1 MSFLVVFNSDCAAVD
16 LDRLER
22 MNPEI
27 VAQNVQVLGRGRQVA
42 LIGLQPDS
50 ALPRE
55 DATCRDALDGRFWLI
70 GRVRLDA
77 REELCSII
85 SGSQAAFEEQ
95 SDALILLR
103 AYARWGDRCLEHLR
117 GDFCFVLWDADRQR
131 LFCGRDQL
139 GVRPLFYATQRNSW
153 IVSDSLEFIVAE
165 ATVSG
170 DVDDYWVADFLSSGC
185 CADLDRTVYKQVK
198 RLPPAHFLSV
208 CARGCVLQKYW
219 RFENRDPIYYPRT
232 SDYIEHFHEVIGL
245 AVKDRLPQDRVGIS
259 MSGGLDSSTLAAH
272 ALRAT
277 GDASKIIAHTR
288 HFEHLMADAEK
299 HFSSLVASRLGI
311 PLTLRAID
319 DAWYDPHW
327 HERELRTPEPNS
339 AIVRATPQRI
349 IAAEMA
355 KQAQVWFLGEGP
367 DNALVFEWQPY
378 LRWLFKRMDWS
389 HLGGAV
395 VDYLLSKQAREWRST
410 VINCI
415 KRQPAGERK
424 PPFGLPQWLNEGFVK
439 ELQLIARARQ
449 LGESSNN
456 KHPWHPRAIASF
468 TGSRWQYFLE
478 DFDPSV
484 SGTPL
489 AWRHPYL
496 DLRVL
501 TFLLSVPPIPWA
513 RRKRL
518 IREAMRGCLPKEVLS
533 RDKAPLVGNP
543 VARMLQKYGLP
554 QLSLDGP
561 ILRYID
567 HTKLPKILP
576 DEPVIRPLP
585 LIRVYVL
592 DSWLKS
598 NARRFSVEQGSDR
611 REL

>member
-1 MSFLVVFNSDCAAVD
+1 MHSFA
-16 LDRLER
+16 
-22 MNPEI
+22 
-27 VAQNVQVLGRGRQVA
+27 
-42 LIGLQPDS
+42 
-50 ALPRE
+50 
-55 DATCRDALDGRFWLI
+55 
-70 GRVRLDA
+70 
-77 REELCSII
+77 CS
-85 SGSQAAFEEQ
+85 
-95 SDALILLR
+95 
-103 AYARWGDRCLEHLR
+103 AYARWGDRCLDHLR
-117 GDFCFVLWDADRQR
+117 GDFCFVLWDEDRQR

-139 GVRPLFYATQRNSW
+139 GVRPLFYTTQGNSRL
-153 IVSDSLEFIVAE
+153 VSDSLEFIVAE

-170 DVDDYWVADFLSSGC
+170 DLDDYWVADFLTSGFC
-185 CADLDRTVYKQVK
+185 TDLERTVYKQVK

-208 CARGCVLQKYW
+208 CARGCVVQKYW
-219 RFENRDPIYYPRT
+219 TLEIQDPIYYSRT
-232 SDYIEHFHEVIGL
+232 RNYVEHFQEVIAL
-245 AVKDRLPQDRVGIS
+245 AIKDRLPQDRVGIS

-272 ALRAT
+272 TLRAT
-277 GDASKIIAHTR
+277 GDASKIVAYTR

-311 PLTLRAID
+311 PLTLRAMD

-327 HERELRTPEPNS
+327 YDRELRTPEPNS
-339 AIVRATPQRI
+339 AIVRAAPERI

-355 KQAQVWFLGEGP
+355 KQAQVWFFGEGP

-378 LRWLFKRMDWS
+378 LRWLFKRADWS

-395 VDYLLSKQAREWRST
+395 VQYVLSKQAREWHST
-410 VINCI
+410 VSNCI
-415 KRQPAGERK
+415 KHRPAGERK
-424 PPFGLPQWLNEGFVK
+424 PPFELPQWLNEGFVK

-449 LGESSNN
+449 LGESANN

-468 TGSRWQYFLE
+468 TSSLWQYFLE
-478 DFDPSV
+478 RFDPSV

-533 RDKAPLVGNP
+533 RDKAPLCGSP

-576 DEPVIRPLP
+576 DEPVIRPTYQGLCARLMAEIQCTKISCRTGQLTDESFKDALRTP
-585 LIRVYVL
+585 SSSSVGGAPRPGGIRRAL
-592 DSWLKS
+592 LGRAGK
-598 NARRFSVEQGSDR
+598 A
-611 REL
+611 